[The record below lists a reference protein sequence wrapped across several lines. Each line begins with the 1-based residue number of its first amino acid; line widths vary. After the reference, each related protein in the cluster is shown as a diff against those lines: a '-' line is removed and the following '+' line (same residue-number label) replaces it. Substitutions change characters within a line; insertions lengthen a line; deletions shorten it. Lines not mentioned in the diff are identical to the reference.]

1 MSFQFKRGSPSDDAL
16 LTVEPFLW
24 LLKNAD
30 IFGHP
35 NWKYTPKFGPAASRG
50 NSVELAVPMRILH
63 GATLDEATYKCR
75 QDFLQRIKKESAE
88 YCDEKELREYDN
100 IEYFINQLYIAI
112 DSDDFKKL
120 GLGKLISTQ
129 TAHKADIPTPHGPRG
144 CLGYTD
150 FKHQKKGKVKKQ
162 YKVGR
167 ANSNAKKYAYW
178 DLKTTNSNRLEFNEN
193 HQTQL
198 GFYADVSGCEQHIVY
213 VRPSTGLTP
222 GGKKST
228 AKGFAIHTL
237 TDEQRIRAKSK
248 RHARAALAMRLYSM
262 GWDAAMAVSM
272 PKDTSSFYW
281 DDQARK
287 FAKDI
292 WGLV

>member
-1 MSFQFKRGSPSDDAL
+1 MSFQFKRGSPSDDNL

-35 NWKYTPKFGPAASRG
+35 DWKYETEFGPGASRG
-50 NSVELAVPMRILH
+50 NSVELAVPMRLLH

-88 YCDEKELREYDN
+88 YCDEKQLREYDN

-112 DSDDFKKL
+112 NSDEFKKL
-120 GLGKLISTQ
+120 GMGKLISTQ
-129 TAHKADIPTPHGPRG
+129 TAHRQDIPTPFGPRG

-150 FKHQKKGKVKKQ
+150 FKHQIKGKP
-162 YKVGR
+162 
-167 ANSNAKKYAYW
+167 KKYAYW

-198 GFYADVSGCEQHIVY
+198 GFYADVSGCPQHIVY
-213 VRPSTGLTP
+213 VRPHTGKTP

-228 AKGFAIHTL
+228 AKGWAIYTL

-272 PKDTSSFYW
+272 PKDMSSFYW

>member
-1 MSFQFKRGSPSDDAL
+1 MSFPFKRGSPSDDAL

-35 NWKYTPKFGPAASRG
+35 NWKYKPKFGPAASRG
-50 NSVELAVPMRILH
+50 NSVELAVPMKILH
-63 GATLDEATYKCR
+63 GATQDE
-75 QDFLQRIKKESAE
+75 
-88 YCDEKELREYDN
+88 
-100 IEYFINQLYIAI
+100 
-112 DSDDFKKL
+112 FKKL

-150 FKHQKKGKVKKQ
+150 FKHQKKGK
-162 YKVGR
+162 
-167 ANSNAKKYAYW
+167 AKEYAYW

-198 GFYADVSGCEQHIVY
+198 GFYADVSECEQHIVY
-213 VRPSTGLTP
+213 VRPHTGLTP

>member
-1 MSFQFKRGSPSDDAL
+1 MSFPFKRGSPSDDAL

-35 NWKYTPKFGPAASRG
+35 DWKYIPEFGPSASRG
-50 NSVELAVPMRILH
+50 NSVELAVPLKLLH

-88 YCDEKELREYDN
+88 YCNEKQLREYDN
-100 IEYFINQLYIAI
+100 IEYFINQLYKAI
-112 DSDDFKKL
+112 DSDEFKKL

-129 TAHKADIPTPHGPRG
+129 TAHKADIPTPFGPRG

-150 FKHQKKGKVKKQ
+150 FKHQKKGK
-162 YKVGR
+162 
-167 ANSNAKKYAYW
+167 AKKYAYW
-178 DLKTTNSNRLEFNEN
+178 DLKTTNSNRLEFSEN

-198 GFYADVSGCEQHIVY
+198 GFYADVTECEQHIVY
-213 VRPSTGLTP
+213 VRPHTGLTP
-222 GGKKST
+222 SGKKST
-228 AKGFAIHTL
+228 AKGWAIYTL

-272 PKDTSSFYW
+272 PKDMSSFYW